1 VTETRRRT
9 IRSSAFI
16 RNLLHEDLR
25 KGQITVPDMISL
37 NVSETA
43 SALSAK
49 FIITPT
55 ETGATARRIA
65 RFKPEGW
72 IIASNPK
79 KSICDFLF
87 FSYGVHPTVMETAHT
102 GWRDSILGKLKEKK
116 LAQRGEY
123 VVMTE
128 GRFSKG
134 EGSTDSLSIITV

>member
-1 VTETRRRT
+1 
-9 IRSSAFI
+9 
-16 RNLLHEDLR
+16 
-25 KGQITVPDMISL
+25 MISL

-43 SALSAK
+43 SALNAK

-102 GWRDSILGKLKEKK
+102 GWCDSILGKLKEKK

-123 VVMTE
+123 VIMTE